1 MSFVKPYTLKIVSLK
16 TLPKEDPMGKK
27 NLVKEK
33 LVQCILAPIM
43 NLSP

>member
-27 NLVKEK
+27 KTWLRKN
-33 LVQCILAPIM
+33 
-43 NLSP
+43 